1 MILQS
6 LILMVAGMGTVF
18 VFLIVL
24 IYAVE
29 VTSGIVRRIEA
40 KLDAGKPADPGS
52 GSGSGSGDEKARIA
66 GVIALARV
74 KFGLK

>member
-1 MILQS
+1 
-6 LILMVAGMGTVF
+6 MVAGMGTVF
-18 VFLIVL
+18 VFLVVL

-40 KLDAGKPADPGS
+40 KLNANKPAEANN
-52 GSGSGSGDEKARIA
+52 GDEMARIA

>member
-18 VFLIVL
+18 VFLVVL

-40 KLDAGKPADPGS
+40 KLDAMKPAETNN
-52 GSGSGSGDEKARIA
+52 GDEMARIA

>member
-1 MILQS
+1 
-6 LILMVAGMGTVF
+6 MVAGMGTVF
-18 VFLIVL
+18 VFLVVL

-40 KLDAGKPADPGS
+40 KLDAMKPAETNN
-52 GSGSGSGDEKARIA
+52 GDEMARIA

>member
-18 VFLIVL
+18 VFLVVL

-40 KLDAGKPADPGS
+40 K
-52 GSGSGSGDEKARIA
+52 
-66 GVIALARV
+66 
-74 KFGLK
+74 

>member
-1 MILQS
+1 
-6 LILMVAGMGTVF
+6 MVAGMGTVF
-18 VFLIVL
+18 VFLVVL

-40 KLDAGKPADPGS
+40 KLNANKPAES
-52 GSGSGSGDEKARIA
+52 NNGDEMARIA

>member
-1 MILQS
+1 
-6 LILMVAGMGTVF
+6 MGP
-18 VFLIVL
+18 FLVL

-40 KLDAGKPADPGS
+40 KLDAMKPAETNN
-52 GSGSGSGDEKARIA
+52 GDEMARIA